1 MIMKRIQLLYMLFL
15 PLLSIG
21 QQYTVTKNYVVVKKY
36 LDPTTSIASPRTT
49 FDMTYLDGL
58 GRKLQDIQV
67 SGSPDG
73 KGDIVLP
80 YHHGLQGRIERM
92 Y

>member
-49 FDMTYLDGL
+49 FDMTYLEVWAENYKIFKFWFSRWKRRYRSSL
-58 GRKLQDIQV
+58 
-67 SGSPDG
+67 SP
-73 KGDIVLP
+73 
-80 YHHGLQGRIERM
+80 RTSR
-92 Y
+92 